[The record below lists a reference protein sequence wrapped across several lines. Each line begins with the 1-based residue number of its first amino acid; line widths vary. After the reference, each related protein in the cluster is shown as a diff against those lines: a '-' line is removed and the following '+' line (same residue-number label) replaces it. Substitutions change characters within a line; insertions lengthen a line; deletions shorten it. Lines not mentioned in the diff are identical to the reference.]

1 MSVAGKNKAVIAPE
15 LRENLCTQVPG
26 AHFSAQVYK
35 VSASTVL
42 TNSGHWIDLYP
53 LDSAIGVPNTYMLDG
68 DFFVHW

>member
-1 MSVAGKNKAVIAPE
+1 MTLAGKIKAVITPE

-42 TNSGHWIDLYP
+42 TNSGHLIDLYP
-53 LDSAIGVPNTYMLDG
+53 LDSAIGVPNTYVLG
-68 DFFVHW
+68 SDFFVHW

>member
-1 MSVAGKNKAVIAPE
+1 MTLAGKIKAVITPE

-42 TNSGHWIDLYP
+42 TNSGHWIGLYP

>member
-1 MSVAGKNKAVIAPE
+1 MTLAGKIKAVITPE

-68 DFFVHW
+68 DFFVH